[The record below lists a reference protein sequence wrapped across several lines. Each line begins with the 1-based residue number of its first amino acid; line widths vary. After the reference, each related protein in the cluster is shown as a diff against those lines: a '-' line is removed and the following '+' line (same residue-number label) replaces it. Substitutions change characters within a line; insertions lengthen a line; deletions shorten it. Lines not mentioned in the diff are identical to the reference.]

1 MLRRWHEGRP
11 ALLIALATALPA
23 TAASA
28 ADAATLTGSVTAAG
42 APVASTNVTLY
53 AAGSVSPVQLAT
65 TTTDSAGDYSL
76 SYDAPANTRVLY
88 VVAAGGSAVAPTLR
102 LMASAP
108 VSAASPAPGELP
120 ISEQTTVASA
130 FSFAP
135 FLRADRGVAPALT
148 GPAPGLPNAALSI
161 PNLVEPSTA
170 KVSFTLAGAPNGTA
184 TDTLATFNTVAALLS
199 ACATS
204 GTTVPTSVSPGC
216 RAILAA
222 ATPPGGR
229 RPSDTLQVA
238 LAIAQHQTL
247 RPAALYRLA
256 PTKAFRPQ
264 LTAAPSSWLLPI
276 VFVGNGLNAPGRM
289 AFDSAGTVWAGNN
302 FAAQGTTAGTA
313 VTHLDAGGQP
323 LPGSPSSGGGI
334 TAPGFGTS
342 VDATDRVWIGNYPAA
357 SMTLLNADGTPTAD
371 SPYTQGPLKNPQ
383 GIAISPANDVWIA
396 SFGTDSVVVY
406 PKGDPSRSR
415 SITGPGIARP
425 FSIALDASGTAWV
438 TTNALTAKLPG
449 SISRIAADGTVLPTI
464 TGGGLRSPIGVAF
477 DSTGV
482 AWVGNFLSD
491 SITRITADGK
501 ARAIRV
507 PAAFGSWGVAVD
519 GSDHVW
525 VAGFQRENVT
535 ELTNAGTPVSSA
547 RTGFT
552 SKAFQHITAVQID
565 PSGNVWL
572 ANNWSSGSPLKDF
585 VGGNGLVKLV
595 GAATPV
601 RTPLIGLPQR
611 P

>member
-1 MLRRWHEGRP
+1 MLRKWHGGRR
-11 ALLIALATALPA
+11 ALLAPLVIGLLAA
-23 TAASA
+23 TASA
-28 ADAATLTGSVTAAG
+28 ADGATLTGSVTAVG

-53 AAGSVSPVQLAT
+53 AAGPVSPVQLAT
-65 TTTDSAGDYSL
+65 TTSDPSGDYSL
-76 SYDAPANTRVLY
+76 SYDAPSDTSVLY
-88 VVAAGGSAVAPTLR
+88 VVAGGGSAVAPTLR

-120 ISEQTTVASA
+120 LSEQTTVASA
-130 FSFAP
+130 FSFAQ

-148 GPAPGLPNAALSI
+148 GPSPGLPNAALSV

-170 KVSFTLAGAPNGTA
+170 KVSFTLAGAPNGNA

-229 RPSDTLQVA
+229 KPADTLQLA

-247 RPAALYRLA
+247 HPAALYRLA
-256 PTKAFRPQ
+256 PAKAFRPQ

-289 AFDSAGTVWAGNN
+289 AFDSSGNGWAGNN
-302 FAAQGTTAGTA
+302 FAAQGTTGGKA
-313 VTHLDAGGQP
+313 VTRFDAGGQP
-323 LPGSPSSGGGI
+323 LPGSPITGGGI
-334 TAPGFGTS
+334 QAPGFGTT
-342 VDATDRVWIGNYPAA
+342 VDTQDRVWIGNYTGA
-357 SMTLLNADGTPTAD
+357 SMTLLNPDGTPTAD

-383 GIAISPANDVWIA
+383 GLAVNAANDVWIA
-396 SFGTDSVVVY
+396 SFGNDSVVVY
-406 PKGDPSRSR
+406 PGGDPTRSR
-415 SITGPGIARP
+415 SITGPGLARP

-438 TTNALTAKLPG
+438 TTNSLAPKLPG
-449 SISRIAADGTVLPTI
+449 SVSRITADGTVLPTI
-464 TGGGLRSPIGVAF
+464 TGAGLRSPMGVAF
-477 DSTGV
+477 DSKGV
-482 AWVGNFLSD
+482 AWVGNFFSD
-491 SITRITADGK
+491 SITRITSDGK
-501 ARAIRV
+501 ASAIKV

-535 ELTNAGTPVSSA
+535 ELDDDGTPVSSA
-547 RTGFT
+547 KTGFT
-552 SKAFQHITAVQID
+552 SKAFQHITALQID

-572 ANNWSSGSPLKDF
+572 ANNWSSGSSLAQF

-601 RTPLIGLPQR
+601 ATPLIGLPKR